1 MSSSNV
7 PAVLTALFNLTKTAL
22 PAANVIYG
30 EPLQGQPGDFI
41 CIGWHR
47 QQAAVQNQQVI
58 GDLGLRSSF
67 EDFDVASEI
76 VAWDGG
82 TDMPAVV
89 TRAYALLDAIDEAVR
104 ATPHLGLGPCMLA
117 QRTDSELTP
126 AQTPDGAMAV
136 LSFTVNVR
144 AQR

>member
-1 MSSSNV
+1 MSGSRV
-7 PAVLTALFNLTKTAL
+7 PTVLGALYTLTKTAL

-41 CIGWHR
+41 AIGHHS
-47 QQAAVQNQQVI
+47 QHPAVQNMQSI
-58 GDLGLRSSF
+58 ADAGIRSPF
-67 EDFDVASEI
+67 EEFDILSEI

-82 TDMPAVV
+82 TDMAACVA
-89 TRAYALLDAIDEAVR
+89 RAYVLLDAIDEAVR
-104 ATPHLGLGPCMLA
+104 ADSKLGGACMLA
-117 QRTDSELTP
+117 QRTESDLSP

-136 LSFTVNVR
+136 LAFTVHVQ